1 VSDSIARLSWPDA
14 VYVHVP
20 FCRHRCGYCDFTL
33 IANRRQLIPEWL
45 ELLAREFA
53 QECSGVPAP
62 LPVNTIFLGGG
73 TPTHLN
79 ADELR
84 QLFDLIGRYF
94 TLNSGGEFS
103 VEANP
108 EDLTEE
114 CLETLAD
121 AGVNRISLGVQSF
134 DSQVLKTLE
143 RSHSPE
149 VASDAVIRAAG
160 FIPNTSL
167 DLIFGVPEQSL
178 ESWMQTLQIA
188 TSLPAQHISTY
199 GLTFEQGTAFFRRE
213 RTGQLNR
220 VPDELETHMYLA
232 AISHLHSSGFEHYEV
247 SNFARPGAGCRHNIV
262 YWQARE
268 YFAFGPGAARYVHGV
283 RTTNCRSVVRWMN
296 SWKQSQPCHEDF
308 EQLSAEEKA
317 REAILLA
324 LRLRSGL
331 QIAEFERRFK
341 CSLRTL
347 AGDVLDQQLQSQMVE
362 IVDGALRLT
371 PRGLLLTDTIVAEYL

>member
-1 VSDSIARLSWPDA
+1 VPDSIARLSWPDA

-53 QECSGVPAP
+53 QECADVPAP

-79 ADELR
+79 SHELR
-84 QLFDLIGRYF
+84 QLFGLIGRYF
-94 TLNSGGEFS
+94 TLSSGGEFS

-108 EDLTEE
+108 EDLNDE
-114 CLETLAD
+114 CLETLAE

-134 DSQVLKTLE
+134 DSEVLKTLE
-143 RSHSPE
+143 RSHSPDM
-149 VASDAVIRAAG
+149 ASEAVIRAAG
-160 FIPNTSL
+160 AIPNTSL
-167 DLIFGVPEQSL
+167 DLIFGVPGQSL

-188 TSLPAQHISTY
+188 TSLPVRHISTY

-213 RTGQLNR
+213 RTGQIHR
-220 VPDELETHMYLA
+220 APEELEKHMYLA
-232 AISHLHSSGFEHYEV
+232 AISHLQDSGFAHYEV
-247 SNFARPGAGCRHNIV
+247 SNFARPGAACRHNMV

-268 YFAFGPGAARYVHGV
+268 YFAFGPGAARYLHGV

-296 SWKQSQPCHEDF
+296 AWKQGQPCHEDC

-331 QIAEFERRFK
+331 QIAEFERRFD
-341 CSLRTL
+341 CSLKTL

-371 PRGLLLTDTIVAEYL
+371 PRGLLLTDSVVAEYL

>member
-1 VSDSIARLSWPDA
+1 VPDSFASLSWPDA

-53 QECSGVPAP
+53 QECAAVPAP

-84 QLFDLIGRYF
+84 QLFGLIGGYF
-94 TLNSGGEFS
+94 TLNPGGEFS

-108 EDLTEE
+108 EDLTDE

-121 AGVNRISLGVQSF
+121 AGVNRISLGIQSF
-134 DSQVLKTLE
+134 DSDVLKTLE
-143 RSHSPE
+143 RSHSPDM
-149 VASDAVIRAAG
+149 ASNAVIRAARL
-160 FIPNTSL
+160 IPNTSL
-167 DLIFGVPEQSL
+167 DLIFGVPGQTL
-178 ESWMQTLQIA
+178 ESWMQTLHTA
-188 TSLPAQHISTY
+188 TSLPVRHISTY

-213 RTGQLNR
+213 KTGKLHR
-220 VPDELETHMYLA
+220 VPDELEKHMYLA
-232 AISHLHSSGFEHYEV
+232 AISHLQANGLEHYEV
-247 SNFARPGAGCRHNIV
+247 SNFAQPGASCRHNMV

-296 SWKQSQPCHEDF
+296 SWKQGQACHEDS
-308 EQLSAEEKA
+308 EQLSGEEKA

-331 QIAEFERRFK
+331 QIAEFESRFD
-341 CSLRTL
+341 CSLKAL
-347 AGDVLDQQLQSQMVE
+347 AGDVLDQQLQSQLVE
-362 IVDGALRLT
+362 ILDGALRLT
-371 PRGLLLTDTIVAEYL
+371 PQGLLLTDSVVAEYL